1 MIKRKKMGKGNGQ
14 NSFLFYNECFIFSQ
28 SVATDGAACSY
39 FDTNDLL
46 NLPSDLRKLPNQC
59 KNAKDITFKLA
70 NIPSERLVKF
80 GILRV
85 IFTSSN
91 KFC

>member
-1 MIKRKKMGKGNGQ
+1 MKVEKESGQ
-14 NSFLFYNECFIFSQ
+14 NSFLFYNKCFIFGK

-39 FDTNDLL
+39 FDIHSLL
-46 NLPSDLRKLPNQC
+46 NLPSDLQNLPNQC

-80 GILRV
+80 GTLRV
-85 IFTSSN
+85 IFTSAN